1 VVVLSSNDGCIIAR
15 SQEIKDSGIPMGVP
29 YFQVKDKLRN
39 LKAAVFSSNFTLY
52 RDLSARVAR
61 LVRENFTEV
70 EQYSIDELFF
80 VLDDPNDAGDL
91 LRLKEQINREVGLP
105 VSIGVGFS
113 KTQAKYANQV
123 AKKTTGYHA
132 LSSKADEGLSNL
144 PLTEVWGVGSGLG
157 RQLRGRGLVR
167 VADLVRVSEQQL
179 QSWFGVVVA
188 RLQAELS
195 GEICYPV
202 TVAVVPQKSYVSSRS
217 LPQATTNESVLRAA
231 LAFHTEQ
238 VAKDL
243 WQGKQKAGEIRV
255 LLYPDRYGDYVLR
268 NCSLTA
274 TLVVPAREI
283 SELQNLT
290 ANLFAEGF
298 DPTVPY
304 KKVGVAVSRL
314 QGDSYAKASLFGD
327 SAVEEAGVSDLVLEI
342 NQRLGAVLHVGAV
355 PKQQAV
361 FRARQEHISPAYT
374 TRWSDV
380 CVVKAT
386 S

>member
-1 VVVLSSNDGCIIAR
+1 
-15 SQEIKDSGIPMGVP
+15 MGVP

-61 LVRENFTEV
+61 LVRENFTQV

-80 VLDDPNDAGDL
+80 VLDDTNGAGDL

-123 AKKTTGYHA
+123 AKKTTGYYA
-132 LSSKADEGLSNL
+132 LSSKTDEGLSSL
-144 PLTEVWGVGSGLG
+144 PLSAVWGVGSGLS
-157 RQLRGRGLVR
+157 RQLKERGLVK
-167 VADLVRVSEQQL
+167 VADVVRVSEQQL

-195 GEICYPV
+195 GQICYPV
-202 TVAVVPQKSYVSSRS
+202 TVESAPQKSYVSSRS

-255 LLYPDRYGDYVLR
+255 FLYPDRYGDYVLR
-268 NCSLTA
+268 SRSLAA

-283 SELQNLT
+283 GELQGL
-290 ANLFAEGF
+290 AAGLFAAGF

-304 KKVGVAVSRL
+304 KKAGVAVSRL
-314 QGDSYAKASLFGD
+314 QSDNYTNASLFGD
-327 SAVEEAGVSDLVLEI
+327 SSLEAGVSDLVLAI
-342 NQRLGAVLHVGAV
+342 NQKLGAVLHVGAV

-386 S
+386 T